1 MKILYG
7 VQGTGHGHI
16 SRARVIL
23 PRLREIAQVDVLISG
38 YNFKLHLDGEITY
51 KARGISLAYDRKGS
65 VDVLETALHIQPVK
79 LFQDIQSL
87 PIEDYDFVVNDY

>member
-1 MKILYG
+1 MKHEDIIWC
-7 VQGTGHGHI
+7 TGHRHGHI

-65 VDVLETALHIQPVK
+65 VDVLETALNIQPVK
-79 LFQDIQSL
+79 TPSRHSFLTR
-87 PIEDYDFVVNDY
+87 